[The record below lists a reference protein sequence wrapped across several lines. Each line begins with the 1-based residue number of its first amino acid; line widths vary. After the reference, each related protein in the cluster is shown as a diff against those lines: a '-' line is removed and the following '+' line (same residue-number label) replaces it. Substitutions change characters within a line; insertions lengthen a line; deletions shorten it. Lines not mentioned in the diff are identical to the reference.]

1 MKKIIT
7 ATALSLALISSFSW
21 ADTVSTAA
29 ANNQAGAVSAQQLK
43 DIAQIAD
50 QGFNA
55 MHNIQ
60 YARLAIFGG
69 KIDLA
74 TVLTDQAAKLL
85 ADDSIEWNAFV
96 KQAKDPELTKND
108 NYVVID
114 ASISLAENYVVTP
127 EKQAAIDKANE
138 KLQKGDRKGALDEL
152 RLAGIAVNE
161 TEYLMPLN
169 ATRAAVTQAQ
179 QLLKEGKYY
188 EANLAL
194 LSTEQAIV
202 VNSETLIDAN

>member
-21 ADTVSTAA
+21 ADAGKTDAMQTAT
-29 ANNQAGAVSAQQLK
+29 NSVTAQQLK
-43 DIAQIAD
+43 DVALIAE

-69 KIDLA
+69 KTDLA
-74 TVLTDQAAKLL
+74 MKLTDQAAKLL
-85 ADDSIEWNAFV
+85 ADDSIEWKDFV
-96 KQAKDPELTKND
+96 KQAKDPALTKND
-108 NYVVID
+108 SYVVID
-114 ASISLAENYVVTP
+114 ATISLAENYVVTP
-127 EKQAAIDKANE
+127 EKQSAIDKANE
-138 KLQKGDRKGALDEL
+138 KLRKGDKKGALEEL
-152 RLAGIAVNE
+152 RLADIAVNE

-169 ATRAAVTQAQ
+169 ITRQAVAKAQ
-179 QLLKEGKYY
+179 QLLKDGKYY

-194 LSTEQAIV
+194 LSTEEAIV